1 MSRPNYRPPATAP
14 RSRPGWQAVP
24 CLLLVLLGASAP
36 TLAGDGVGV
45 SVNAT
50 LLSKSN
56 CKFQGSSTP
65 ALAFGNI
72 NPASNTPATA
82 SASLTI
88 RCGGAAPIATY
99 TLNHD
104 SGLYGT
110 GPNAKR
116 MKHATLNA
124 YLPYTFTLTPASGSV
139 AKNTNL
145 TITVAG
151 TVSPTSFQDAVV
163 GSYSDTVVVTLNP

>member
-1 MSRPNYRPPATAP
+1 MSRQN
-14 RSRPGWQAVP
+14 
-24 CLLLVLLGASAP
+24 CLLLVLLGVSTP
-36 TLAGDGVGV
+36 TLAADGIGV
-45 SVNAT
+45 SVNAAV
-50 LLSKSN
+50 LSKNN

-72 NPASNTPATA
+72 DPASTTPATA

-99 TLNHD
+99 ALEHD
-104 SGLYGT
+104 SGLHDT
-110 GPNAKR
+110 APNAMR
-116 MKHATLNA
+116 MKHATLNE

-145 TITVAG
+145 TIAVAG
-151 TVSPTSFQDAVV
+151 SVAPASFQAATI
-163 GSYSDTVVVTLNP
+163 GAYTDTVVVTLNP